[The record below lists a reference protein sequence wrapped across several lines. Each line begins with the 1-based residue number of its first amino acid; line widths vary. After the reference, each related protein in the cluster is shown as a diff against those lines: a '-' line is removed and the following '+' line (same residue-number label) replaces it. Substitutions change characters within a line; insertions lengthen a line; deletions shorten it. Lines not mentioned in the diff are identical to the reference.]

1 MGVGHGGELLSQYDL
16 MSDARA
22 ARQSIETR
30 SCCSSTVDLTGCRL
44 MAWTIGLNAVF
55 APGRHEAVEGKPFAG
70 D

>member
-1 MGVGHGGELLSQYDL
+1 